1 MRDGEML
8 KLGGGGGGVAEEE
21 GGGILSIKWLGE
33 GRLD

>member
-1 MRDGEML
+1 ML